1 MSVRKFKVRRQWL
14 SLARKLDD
22 GGWQAKSILA
32 SPGLQGRNTCAK
44 YIMSTGQTQTIRLE
58 TPELTRLEG
67 IFMTP
72 AGADQAGSFV
82 GGYKL
87 LELLGEGG
95 FGVVWRAEQLEPV
108 HREVAVKMIKLGM
121 NSREVLARFEQERHV
136 LASMEHPHIAGM
148 LDAGITPDGRPFFV
162 MELVRGV
169 PLTDYCLEN
178 DLPLRERVMLFR
190 EVCRGVQHAHQKGVI
205 HRDLKPSN
213 ILVTEVDGQPV
224 PKIIDFGIAKAMAA
238 REAASI
244 SLMTRADVAIG
255 TPLYMSPEQFSDTA
269 DVDTRSD
276 IYALGAI
283 FYEVLTGTPPI
294 EARTLKQGGV
304 DAMRRII
311 AEVHPPRPSRRIL
324 EETRTL
330 KKSGSAP
337 HTGLMLSSLPPD
349 LDWIT
354 LCAIEKDPARRYAG
368 AAEFAADLQ
377 CFLESRPVA
386 AHPPAMTYIASR
398 WIRRHRTAFA
408 AAVVSVLAMITGTAV
423 ALWQASEAR
432 REKKHAEEQA
442 VRAIKAEVA
451 AKEESARAIK
461 AEGLAKEES
470 ARAQQTAKFLTQLLD
485 SAAEGVKSG
494 LNPEAL
500 KLALDQSRTLL
511 TEIKDDPVLQADL
524 LGRLAGLYA
533 TVGEWKASLE
543 LMHDHAVSIAR
554 LHGDSSE
561 KAVTAELNYLKRL
574 GDHGVRA
581 SAPPQL
587 EALRGRIEKNGQ
599 RGGNLWFDVQRELCR
614 VALKL
619 EDGAMSLGYSTT
631 AMEEARNQ
639 KFTGKPLLNVQL
651 LHAASLESVG
661 RTGDALK
668 LLEEC
673 RATALQSKAAQD
685 RLELVNKQ
693 LIVLLRNQGDHAG
706 AAKIQRE
713 KLVHV
718 KSLTDAPTSAVITE
732 LVLLSSYE
740 SSANELEPA
749 LTHAKEA
756 LALAQGR
763 TGTEGKKSTP
773 SRVEI
778 GKCLIRLAESESA
791 LNLHDEA
798 IRHALDARDNALEQG
813 SKTALFPA
821 LVCLGRMHK
830 FAGHYDEAY
839 QVFDECRTLRDKDSS
854 NYRNTLYDIEEMI
867 NVRLA
872 QRRPE
877 DAIALARE
885 MWRRMQSDPVGR
897 ADRGGLGYVA
907 GLALKSW
914 AAIQHGHPE
923 SPPPA
928 ELKLWMTAKEQED
941 GTVTQPDRLKES
953 PSK

>member
-1 MSVRKFKVRRQWL
+1 METS
-14 SLARKLDD
+14 
-22 GGWQAKSILA
+22 
-32 SPGLQGRNTCAK
+32 
-44 YIMSTGQTQTIRLE
+44 GQTQTIRIE
-58 TPELTRLEG
+58 KPELTRLEG
-67 IFMTP
+67 VFMAHQGTGEHP
-72 AGADQAGSFV
+72 GGFV
-82 GGYKL
+82 GRYKL

-95 FGVVWRAEQLEPV
+95 FGVVWRAEQSEPV

-148 LDAGITPDGRPFFV
+148 LDAGITPDGRPYFV

-169 PLTDYCLEN
+169 PLTDYCQDKN
-178 DLPLRERVMLFR
+178 LPLRERVLLFC

-244 SLMTRADVAIG
+244 SLMTQADVAIG
-255 TPLYMSPEQFSDTA
+255 TPLYMSPEQLSDTA

-294 EARTLKQGGV
+294 QAKTLKKGGLE
-304 DAMRRII
+304 AMRRIM
-311 AEVHPPRPSRRIL
+311 AEVQPPRPSRRIL

-330 KKSGSAP
+330 KKSATAP
-337 HTGLMLSSLPPD
+337 QTSLMLASLPAD

-377 CFLESRPVA
+377 RFLDSRPVA
-386 AHPPAMTYIASR
+386 AHPPAVTYVAGR

-408 AAVVSVLAMITGTAV
+408 AAVVSVLAMITGTAL

-442 VRAIKAEVA
+442 VRAIKAEIA
-451 AKEESARAIK
+451 
-461 AEGLAKEES
+461 AKEES

-511 TEIKDDPVLQADL
+511 ADIKDDPVLQTDL

-533 TVGEWKASLE
+533 TAGEWKSSLE
-543 LMHDHAVSIAR
+543 LMREHATAIAR
-554 LHGDSSE
+554 MHGDLSDE
-561 KAVTAELNYLKRL
+561 AITAELSYLKRV

-587 EALRGRIEKNGQ
+587 EVLRGRIERGGQ
-599 RGGNLWFDVQRELCR
+599 RGGKLWFDVQRELCR
-614 VALKL
+614 VSLKL
-619 EDGAMSLGYSTT
+619 DDGAMSLAYSTV
-631 AMEEARNQ
+631 AMEEALRQ
-639 KFTGKPLLNVQL
+639 KLTGKPLLNIQL
-651 LHAASLESVG
+651 AHAASLESVG

-668 LLEEC
+668 LLEES
-673 RATALQSKAAQD
+673 RATAAKSSSSRD
-685 RLELVNKQ
+685 RLDLVNKQ
-693 LIVLLRNQGDHAG
+693 LIVLLRNLGDYVG
-706 AAKIQRE
+706 AAKIQRD
-713 KLVHV
+713 KLAYVR
-718 KSLTDAPTSAVITE
+718 SLPETKAAGIITE
-732 LVLLSSYE
+732 LLLLSTYE
-740 SSANELEPA
+740 SSADELEPA
-749 LTHAKEA
+749 FAHAQEA
-756 LALAQGR
+756 LALARDGAGSKQN
-763 TGTEGKKSTP
+763 KYAS
-773 SRVEI
+773 SRVDT
-778 GKCLIRLAESESA
+778 GKCLIRLAECESD
-791 LNLHDEA
+791 LRRHGEA
-798 IRHALDARDNALEQG
+798 IGHALEARDNALEQG

-821 LVCLGRMHK
+821 LVCLARMHK
-830 FAGHYDEAY
+830 LAGHHDEAY
-839 QVFDECRTLRDKDSS
+839 QIFDECRTLRDKDSP
-854 NYRNTLYDIEEMI
+854 NYRNTLYDTEEMI
-867 NVRLA
+867 NIRLV
-872 QRRPE
+872 QGRPV
-877 DAIALARE
+877 DAIELSRE

-897 ADRGGLGYVA
+897 TDTGGLGYVA

-914 AAIQHGHPE
+914 EALKQSRPG
-923 SPPPA
+923 SPAPA
-928 ELKLWMTAKEQED
+928 ELQTWTTAKEREGGAMQ
-941 GTVTQPDRLKES
+941 QPDHLKES
-953 PSK
+953 RGK